1 MTQNSI
7 TGSVVGQD
15 TICALATPAGGAI
28 GVIRVSGPKA
38 WQTVSKV
45 FSKDLATAKPNTL
58 HYGEVHDAQGR
69 TVDDVIVSLWKAPH
83 SYTGEDDRT
92 VMSWIGHRAE
102 PCAECSYTGRLPAG
116 TARRIHYA
124 CLS

>member
-45 FSKDLATAKPNTL
+45 FSKDLTTAKPNTL

-83 SYTGEDDRT
+83 SYTGEDA
-92 VMSWIGHRAE
+92 AE
-102 PCAECSYTGRLPAG
+102 
-116 TARRIHYA
+116 
-124 CLS
+124 LSCHGSAIVLSHVLNVL